1 MDGREARQNAPP
13 CAPRLQPLSRSA
25 GKSQLAG
32 HNRKERKMVD
42 EEKIST
48 VPLAVFEAHEVG
60 AARMLRAVLIGWAVS
75 VAAMGSV
82 VAWAIG

>member
-1 MDGREARQNAPP
+1 MGPRQNAPP
-13 CAPRLQPLSRSA
+13 CAPRSQPLSRSA
-25 GKSQLAG
+25 GKSQPAE

-75 VAAMGSV
+75 VAAMGAV

>member
-1 MDGREARQNAPP
+1 
-13 CAPRLQPLSRSA
+13 
-25 GKSQLAG
+25 
-32 HNRKERKMVD
+32 MVD

>member
-1 MDGREARQNAPP
+1 MEPRQNAPP
-13 CAPRLQPLSRSA
+13 RATCLRSLSRSA

-60 AARMLRAVLIGWAVS
+60 AARMLRAVLIGWVVS
-75 VAAMGSV
+75 VAAMGAV
-82 VAWAIG
+82 VAAWSMG